1 MLEPLIVSF
10 HVIRGS
16 PSPLFVLPF
25 LPEII
30 RNCLNIGAEVHSFN
44 SIFIFFLVLHLSAFF
59 PVPKFFFLIV
69 IFVATKEL

>member
-44 SIFIFFLVLHLSAFF
+44 SIFFFFIVLHLSAFLLLL
-59 PVPKFFFLIV
+59 FLLPL
-69 IFVATKEL
+69 KSYNWLKG